1 MKKASRLLE
10 LYVLSKKT
18 GEKIASIKDIIYSKH
33 KQRILGFIVKENNIF
48 KGNKVIRFK
57 NIKAFGDDV
66 LMVKDKKSI
75 ERTESI
81 PEIFNIIK
89 EGNDIIGEEVLCED
103 GESLGYIK
111 DVIYEEKKGK
121 ILAFL
126 LTDGVIQDVIDG
138 RNILPNIKGIKFL
151 DKSLVIDKKIKDD
164 FTKNK
169 EEFKKLLEL

>member
-1 MKKASRLLE
+1 MKKASRLLD

-18 GEKIASIKDIIYSKH
+18 GEKIASIKEVIYSKH

-48 KGNKVIRFK
+48 KGNKIIRFK
-57 NIKAFGDDV
+57 NIKAFGDV
-66 LMVKDKKSI
+66 LMVKDEKSI
-75 ERTESI
+75 EKTESI

-89 EGNDIIGEEVLCED
+89 EGNNVIGEEVLCED

-111 DVIYEEKKGK
+111 DIIYEEKKGK

-138 RNILPNIKGIKFL
+138 RNILPNINGIKFL